1 MFVFFVLLPR
11 EPRHV
16 EGRRGRCVKV
26 AGGRNVGESD
36 HSNYHVA
43 IITSRYNFRVFR
55 LSRRSHSMDLVT
67 GTARNLH
74 LLPLL
79 SPFSP
84 IFFLPLSPPD
94 NNLNHQATQ
103 LRSPIPLE
111 MAGMPGPDPVPRR
124 VTRLHGPSFS
134 PTGQVFP
141 ITRFATDRQQFEI
154 ANSIYCTPC

>member
-1 MFVFFVLLPR
+1 MW
-11 EPRHV
+11 
-16 EGRRGRCVKV
+16 GKV
-26 AGGRNVGESD
+26 TTV
-36 HSNYHVA
+36 
-43 IITSRYNFRVFR
+43 ITSCYNYQQVQLQGISSIPPISQYGPGHRYCQ
-55 LSRRSHSMDLVT
+55 
-67 GTARNLH
+67 NLH

-79 SPFSP
+79 SPFPP

-154 ANSIYCTPC
+154 ANSIYRTPC